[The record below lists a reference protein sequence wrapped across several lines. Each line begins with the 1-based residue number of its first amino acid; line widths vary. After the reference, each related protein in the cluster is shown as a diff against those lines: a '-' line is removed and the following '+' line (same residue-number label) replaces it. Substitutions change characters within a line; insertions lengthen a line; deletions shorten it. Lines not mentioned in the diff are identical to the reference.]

1 MVLVIDDSSGSKLY
15 QQTANNTFYKL
26 LCQRRHIGGFFIG
39 VSFHSGS
46 NAYKILKTNMNAIL
60 LFRGIQPEAVL
71 DLFDC
76 VSSLA
81 SPSFNKHTF
90 LEIYL
95 KAIGYYEEDNKK
107 K

>member
-1 MVLVIDDSSGSKLY
+1 VDDSSGSKLY

-26 LCQRRHIGGFFIG
+26 LCQRRHHGLFYVGI
-39 VSFHSGS
+39 SFHSGS

-60 LFRGIQPEAVL
+60 LFRGLSPEAVL

-81 SPSFNKHTF
+81 SPIFDKHTF
-90 LEIYL
+90 LDIY
-95 KAIGYYEEDNKK
+95 
-107 K
+107 

>member
-1 MVLVIDDSSGSKLY
+1 
-15 QQTANNTFYKL
+15 
-26 LCQRRHIGGFFIG
+26 
-39 VSFHSGS
+39 
-46 NAYKILKTNMNAIL
+46 MNAIL